1 MKKTEIK
8 VGSFYR
14 ARVSGV
20 YVTVRVNE
28 ISTTYCYQD
37 FKAGTDY
44 HVTNLL
50 TGRKLTFQSARKF
63 RLEGDVNGRP
73 A

>member
-1 MKKTEIK
+1 MKKSEIK
-8 VGSFYR
+8 VGSFYS

-63 RLEGDVNGRP
+63 RMEVSESGVP
-73 A
+73 V